1 MNPQL
6 IATLTVSAIA
16 MALFLSERLS
26 VNLAVMLARLVFRAA
41 DSEMNSV

>member
-6 IATLTVSAIA
+6 TATLVILVIA

-26 VNLAVMLARLVFRAA
+26 LNLAVMLAWLVFRAA
-41 DSEMNSV
+41 DSAMNSV

>member
-6 IATLTVSAIA
+6 IATLVILVIA

-26 VNLAVMLARLVFRAA
+26 LNLGMMLARLAFRAA
-41 DSEMNSV
+41 DSAMNSV

>member
-6 IATLTVSAIA
+6 IATLVILVIA

-26 VNLAVMLARLVFRAA
+26 LNLAVMLARPVFRAA